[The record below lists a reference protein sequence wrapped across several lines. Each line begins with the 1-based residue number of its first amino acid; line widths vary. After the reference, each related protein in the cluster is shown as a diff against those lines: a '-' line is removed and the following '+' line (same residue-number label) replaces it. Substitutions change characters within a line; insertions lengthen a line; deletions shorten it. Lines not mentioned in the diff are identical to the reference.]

1 VSLFGLFDIGK
12 SAIFASQTALNVISN
27 NIANVNTPGYSR
39 QEVILEVA
47 NPVEMAGEFIGRGV
61 VSADIKRHYDRFI
74 NLQIIEQNKSYGRSY
89 TLYQALSYVEQIFN
103 EAQNIGLADS
113 LKDYFSAWQE
123 VSANAEGG
131 AQRIALLQNAG
142 ALVHTAQQMEN
153 DILDTLENV
162 NKDIENVIV
171 QVNMI
176 TSNISTIN
184 EKIAQIEAGLN
195 TEQAGF
201 FRDERERM
209 LNELAGL
216 IDYTSYEDKDGYVTV
231 LVGGKSVV
239 TQQRSFDFTTSADL
253 NGDTNVFLRG
263 QNMNATFQS
272 GQLGGLLAV
281 RDDIKDNPLYGL
293 RKLVASIV
301 KETNIVHRTG
311 YGLDSSTNNDF
322 FNALQVYTQENSAAG
337 YISSSSVSNPSA
349 LTLDEY
355 NINFINGGADYEVYN
370 VQTGALV
377 TSGVGFVPGSTIS
390 FDGIDVDIDGVLANG
405 DSFFISPLRGV
416 IQDFGVAISDT
427 DKISA
432 ASLDTDLPG
441 DNTKALEIIQLSQ
454 TDISDLN
461 DSTFE
466 NYYSSIV
473 SAVGV
478 MSRAAADSLNYDDNL
493 LFELERKREAVS
505 GVSLDEEA
513 ANMIRFQRSFEAG
526 ARILQVTDELL
537 ETIINL

>member
-1 VSLFGLFDIGK
+1 MSLFGLFDIGK

-47 NPVEMAGEFIGRGV
+47 NPVEMAGDFIGRGV
-61 VSADIKRHYDRFI
+61 ESADIRRHYDRFI
-74 NLQIIEQNKSYGRSY
+74 NLQIIDQKKSYGRSY
-89 TLYQALSYVEQIFN
+89 TLDQALSYVEQIFN
-103 EAQNIGLADS
+103 EAQDIGLANS

-131 AQRIALLQNAG
+131 AQRTALLQNAG
-142 ALVHTAQQMEN
+142 ALVHTAQQMEI
-153 DILDTLENV
+153 DLLDTLKNV
-162 NKDIENVIV
+162 NEDIENVIA
-171 QVNMI
+171 QVNTI

-209 LNELAGL
+209 LNELAEL
-216 IDYTSYEDKDGYVTV
+216 INYTSYEDKDGYVTV
-231 LVGGKSVV
+231 LIGGKSVV
-239 TQQRSFDFTTSADL
+239 TNEKSFDFTTSANL
-253 NGDTNVFLRG
+253 NGDTDISLRG
-263 QNMNATFQS
+263 HNMNSTFQQ

-322 FNALQVYTQENSAAG
+322 FNALQVYTQENSTAG
-337 YISSSSVSNPSA
+337 YITSSSVANPSA

-377 TSGVGFVPGSTIS
+377 TSGTGFVPGSTIS

-405 DSFFISPLRGV
+405 DSFFISPLM
-416 IQDFGVAISDT
+416 
-427 DKISA
+427 
-432 ASLDTDLPG
+432 PG

-513 ANMIRFQRSFEAG
+513 ANMMRFQRSFEAG
-526 ARILQVTDELL
+526 ARILKVTDELL